1 MKRKAEV
8 INGIIVEIATISLFA
23 GILFTAGA
31 VMAKGIIL

>member
-8 INGIIVEIATISLFA
+8 INGIIAEIVAICLFA

-31 VMAKGIIL
+31 VMTKGIIL